1 LRIYN
6 RYIVSLALL
15 LTLTTVILVTFGQD
29 SLKIYYTLYVLEALA
44 LTELYVYFG
53 PRARRELGVVSGLLS
68 GGFVVIIGLEIA
80 EILRG

>member
-1 LRIYN
+1 MRIYN

-15 LTLTTVILVTFGQD
+15 FTLTTVILATFGQD
-29 SLKIYYTLYVLEALA
+29 SLNIYYTLYVLEALA

-53 PRARRELGVVSGLLS
+53 PRARRDLSVVSGILF
-68 GGFVVIIGLEIA
+68 GGFMVIIGLEIA